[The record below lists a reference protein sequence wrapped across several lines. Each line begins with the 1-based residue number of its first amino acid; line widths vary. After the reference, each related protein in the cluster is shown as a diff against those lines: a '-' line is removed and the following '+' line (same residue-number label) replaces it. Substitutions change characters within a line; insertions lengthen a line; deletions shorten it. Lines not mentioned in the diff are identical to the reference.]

1 MKMEVNF
8 PVSKHE
14 LKPFFIGSYM
24 SNVSENSRYY
34 ASALGFRFLQR
45 HRMRD
50 FVLKKHTLLCQEE
63 YTASIMTHMAWN
75 GLFNMQFTSAI
86 VRL

>member
-1 MKMEVNF
+1 MKMVVNF

-14 LKPFFIGSYM
+14 LKPVFIGSYM

-50 FVLKKHTLLCQEE
+50 FVLKKA
-63 YTASIMTHMAWN
+63 YTALSGRIYCQYHDTHGMEWP
-75 GLFNMQFTSAI
+75 I
-86 VRL
+86 